1 VSCWKSQPTG
11 ATPSLS
17 RFPLSSSLLPLN
29 LSLCFA
35 LKAGSFLYNEGNGPL
50 LHAWPARPACLRAC
64 CSGSLPLTLRPTCE
78 QPKLQ
83 NSPSFHAK
91 TALFSLPRLLA
102 AWSSTYSF
110 VFLLLLFLLAGF
122 SLFPTP
128 CMPHSPSSLHGF
140 AAVLLHIAAHDPLL
154 HSLTH
159 AALSHTRTALSFS
172 LPRFC
177 PAAATLHAAGLGST

>member
-1 VSCWKSQPTG
+1 VP
-11 ATPSLS
+11 AALVLSLS
-17 RFPLSSSLLPLN
+17 RLDPRVNSLNSKTVPRFMPKQLLGSSSL
-29 LSLCFA
+29 S
-35 LKAGSFLYNEGNGPL
+35 Y
-50 LHAWPARPACLRAC
+50 
-64 CSGSLPLTLRPTCE
+64 
-78 QPKLQ
+78 
-83 NSPSFHAK
+83 AK

-102 AWSSTYSF
+102 AWSSTCSF